1 MLSRLLPKF
10 AALLMMALAP
20 LAVAADDAAQFRLTA
35 ALLDRLDAIQAEGEK
50 LKADDAGD
58 EDEDD
63 GDDEDDIEDT
73 DTFVKRIEGDPRLRA
88 LLARHGVTA
97 RDFALAAQALVHAGT
112 FLAFEGALD
121 KQGIE
126 RATAGFT
133 AAQRANIEL
142 LRQRTAAKK

>member
-1 MLSRLLPKF
+1 MFSRLPAIL
-10 AALLMMALAP
+10 AALILTALAP
-20 LAVAADDAAQFRLTA
+20 LAVAADEAAQFRLTA

-50 LKADDAGD
+50 SGTDGEQEDED

-63 GDDEDDIEDT
+63 EDDISDP
-73 DTFVKRIEGDPRLRA
+73 DAFVKRIESDPRTRA
-88 LLARHGVTA
+88 MLARHGVA
-97 RDFALAAQALVHAGT
+97 PREFALAAMALVHAGT
-112 FLAFEGALD
+112 YLAFEGAMD

>member
-10 AALLMMALAP
+10 AALLMTALAP
-20 LAVAADDAAQFRLTA
+20 LALAADDAAQFRLTA

-58 EDEDD
+58 ED
-63 GDDEDDIEDT
+63 DDEGDIEDT
-73 DTFVKRIEGDPRLRA
+73 DAFVKRIEGDPRLRA